1 MPCLCSLGDET
12 QPPTQPQAHSLAE
25 DLTLYINLSSGRRSN
40 PPTPD
45 ASTAK
50 EKRPLPT
57 PRPKTLAEQLEN
69 LQVIE
74 SSVAPEY
81 LPRPPDLPAKVN

>member
-1 MPCLCSLGDET
+1 M
-12 QPPTQPQAHSLAE
+12 PTQPQSHNLAE
-25 DLTLYINLSSGRRSN
+25 DLTLYLNMSAVSGQRSN

-45 ASTAK
+45 AATAK

-57 PRPKTLAEQLEN
+57 PRPKTLAEQLDN

-74 SSVAPEY
+74 SSVGPEY
-81 LPRPPDLPAKVN
+81 LPRPPDLPAKVCLPVCM